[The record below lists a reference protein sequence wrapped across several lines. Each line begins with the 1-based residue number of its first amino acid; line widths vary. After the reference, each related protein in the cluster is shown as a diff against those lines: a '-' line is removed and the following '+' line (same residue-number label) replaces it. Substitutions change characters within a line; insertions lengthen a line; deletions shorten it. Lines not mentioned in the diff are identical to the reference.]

1 MSNPPIALAS
11 KKTESYYTWLPV
23 HVFLKDPPYQL
34 SSQVPTKHSSVTNI
48 PGARHYIKVTFF
60 LLPFGKK
67 SEKNVQTYCFFT
79 RQDL

>member
-48 PGARHYIKVTFF
+48 PGARHYIKVIFVF
-60 LLPFGKK
+60 FGKK